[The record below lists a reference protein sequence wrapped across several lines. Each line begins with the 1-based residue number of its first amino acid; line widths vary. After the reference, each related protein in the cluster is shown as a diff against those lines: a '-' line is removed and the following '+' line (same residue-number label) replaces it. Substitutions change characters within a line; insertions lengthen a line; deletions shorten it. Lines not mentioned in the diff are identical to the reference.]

1 MRWARQPPSGLRHRS
16 IRRTRLAPPFRAHAP
31 LPIYAVGNVSDV
43 AATGALIQG
52 FNDNVIQTTDGN
64 GDIDRHPATFT
75 GLEGT
80 LTLRL
85 TEPDTD
91 VHGLRLA
98 CAGSTINRSTGTP
111 PPIPTAPA
119 GGYASSVTLGRF
131 TQFSLSLSSTV
142 TALTSRASATDAL
155 FTVDP
160 SLTQTT
166 FTLSTGPW
174 PSCRSSQRWRFR
186 LTGGAGHH
194 DVAAPPY
201 RLAGG
206 QMLDRR
212 GFDGFQPFTTAS
224 VLHDITPRD
233 TGDISVMYRYT
244 YAPYSID
251 LRQSPPRAAGEQ
263 RLHQVV
269 PDVGLNHLLT
279 PDWLSVSRLGLSIAT
294 PPNYTDSNKAVIL
307 PVASQEIHF
316 TNERWTLVSSAAFS
330 YGSVTPRLG
339 AGPTLT
345 GQAALTGVPYSYG
358 KFRNLMATF
367 RAVAMYANLQSS
379 NNTTTDITAVGASA
393 EGRYP
398 LNTWLGVSAGLDVR
412 LSTTQ
417 TSGGDLI
424 PFFRQIAFIG
434 LSGYWTTDGEIP
446 VLQLLEAPFRPRR
459 LTRAE
464 LTAACRRA
472 PAADAAALP
481 RIAGSG

>member
-1 MRWARQPPSGLRHRS
+1 M
-16 IRRTRLAPPFRAHAP
+16 FP

-43 AATGALIQG
+43 AATGAIIQG

-91 VHGLRLA
+91 VHGLRLRIR
-98 CAGSTINRSTGTP
+98 GQYYQSLDGH
-111 PPIPTAPA
+111 PTADPDGTA
-119 GGYASSVTLGRF
+119 QAAYASSITLGRF

-142 TALTSRASATDAL
+142 TALTSARVGDGTLL
-155 FTVDP
+155 FTIDP
-160 SLTQTT
+160 TTTQTT
-166 FTLSTGPW
+166 FTLSNGTMALVQEITP
-174 PSCRSSQRWRFR
+174 RWRFR
-186 LTGGAGHH
+186 QTGGALITTTI
-194 DVAAPPY
+194 AAPPY

-212 GFDGFQPFTTAS
+212 GFDGFQPFTTTS
-224 VLHDITPRD
+224 LLHDFTPRD

-251 LRQSPPRAAGEQ
+251 LRRSPPRAAGEQ
-263 RLHQVV
+263 RLHQVI

-279 PDWLSVSRLGLSIAT
+279 EDWMSISRLGLSVAT
-294 PPNYTDSNKAVIL
+294 PPNYTDSSKAVIM
-307 PVASQEIHF
+307 PVVSQELHF
-316 TNERWTLVSSAAFS
+316 TNERWTLVAAGGFT

-339 AGPTLT
+339 AGPTLSA
-345 GQAALTGVPYSYG
+345 QAALTGVPYSYG

-367 RAVAMYANLQSS
+367 RAVATYANLQSS
-379 NNTTTDITAVGASA
+379 NSTTTDITAIGASA

-412 LSTTQ
+412 LSTVQPT
-417 TSGGDLI
+417 GGDLI
-424 PFFRQIAFIG
+424 PYFRQIAFIG

-446 VLQLLEAPFRPRR
+446 VLQLLESPFRP
-459 LTRAE
+459 
-464 LTAACRRA
+464 
-472 PAADAAALP
+472 
-481 RIAGSG
+481 AG